1 MDLWRRLQQQLRD
14 AAIDSKACSPDR
26 PILYIDLVQQRLS
39 RVAEN
44 EQSLS
49 NFPVSTSRYG
59 PGQREGS
66 LQTPQGI
73 HCIAHKIGAGE
84 LPGRVFRGREAT
96 DEICLP
102 ADYDGE
108 HDVITSRILWL
119 RGLEP
124 GRNAG
129 GEVDSETRYI
139 YIHGTADEAN
149 IGKPAS
155 IGCVR
160 MNNSDV
166 IDLFELV
173 EIGDLVI
180 IE

>member
-1 MDLWRRLQQQLRD
+1 MTLWRRLQQQLRD
-14 AAIDSKACSPDR
+14 AAVEKAVCNPER
-26 PILYIDLVQQRLS
+26 PILYVDVAQQSLT
-39 RVAEN
+39 RVAEA
-44 EQSLS
+44 EQSIS
-49 NFPVSTSRYG
+49 SFPVSTSRYG
-59 PGQREGS
+59 PGQREAS

-73 HCIAHKIGAGE
+73 HCISQKIGAGE
-84 LPGRVFRGREAT
+84 PSGRVFRGREAT

-139 YIHGTADEAN
+139 YIHGTADEVH
-149 IGKPAS
+149 IGQPAS

-166 IDLFELV
+166 IHLFDLV